1 MPQQTRPNLQTDIN
15 TDIADNVTGAI
26 TAGDVRVNMINMT
39 DSVPFLTGSNAFDGA
54 TTITGSLTLSGS
66 SYPLIV
72 KGKIDLNDG
81 VDNIAVGAGA
91 LSNAGS
97 SIAQNTAVGK
107 NTLYNTLGNSNTAL
121 GYIAL
126 FNNTG
131 GGGNV
136 AVGGES
142 IRNNTSGN
150 NNSSVGYLS
159 LKNNTTGDGNT
170 ALGKEAGN
178 EVGGLTGNDNTFLG
192 HDASYGTATTI
203 TNSTA
208 VGANI
213 TLTNSNTVILGN
225 NANVGINNTNPT
237 EKFTVQGNILA
248 SGSLTVSASA
258 NSVFDIDLFDLQIT
272 GGLDVSRD
280 VAVRDDLTVYDETDL
295 KKEVTIGFKDFS
307 NYDFSYQLNVTAS
320 NNSPNSARFD
330 GGIVITGSS
339 TIVGDITG
347 SAFTGSFVGDGSA
360 LTGITSTIADGS
372 VTNIKLAN
380 DSVTLGTTEV
390 DLGTTSTTLAGL
402 TDVKIT
408 GSLTVSGSGNTNILG
423 SFYVYG
429 ASPGTEFFS
438 TAYTSNR
445 IISTWVDLGGTNL
458 QTEIDPGNI
467 RLTSNFT
474 DFLTLR
480 DNGTTKGL
488 SREDG
493 MRFTRLS
500 FETGTITTDGVITI
514 PKDVTG
520 TIALE
525 LKAYTVASLP
535 TGTVGDRAYVTDA
548 TSPTYLGTLT
558 GGGAVT
564 CPVFY
569 NGSAWVSA

>member
-1 MPQQTRPNLQTDIN
+1 MSQQTRPNLQTNIN

-39 DSVPFLTGSNAFDGA
+39 DSVSFLTGSNSFDGDVTVTGSLIISGSSIILDA
-54 TTITGSLTLSGS
+54 DNAYNSVHITGGLDISRDLAVRDDLTVYDETDLKKETTIGYANFSNYDFSYQLNVTASSNSDKSARFDGGIVITGSSILSGS

-91 LSNAGS
+91 LLNAGS

-107 NTLYNTLGNSNTAL
+107 NTLYNTLGNSNTGL

-170 ALGKEAGN
+170 ALGKGAGE

-208 VGANI
+208 VGANV

-237 EKFTVQGNILA
+237 EKLTVQGNILA
-248 SGSLTVSASA
+248 SG
-258 NSVFDIDLFDLQIT
+258 N
-272 GGLDVSRD
+272 
-280 VAVRDDLTVYDETDL
+280 
-295 KKEVTIGFKDFS
+295 
-307 NYDFSYQLNVTAS
+307 
-320 NNSPNSARFD
+320 
-330 GGIVITGSS
+330 
-339 TIVGDITG
+339 ITG

-372 VTNIKLAN
+372 VTNIKLEN
-380 DSVTLGTTEV
+380 DSVTLGTTEI
-390 DLGTTSTTLAGL
+390 DLGTASTTLAGL
-402 TDVKIT
+402 TDVKVT

-445 IISTWVDLGGTNL
+445 VVSTWVDLGGTNL
-458 QTEIDPGNI
+458 QTEIDPGSI
-467 RLTSNFT
+467 TLTSNFT

-514 PKDVTG
+514 PKDITG

-535 TGTVGDRAYVTDA
+535 AGTVGDRAYVTDA

>member
-54 TTITGSLTLSGS
+54 TTITGSLTISGS
-66 SYPLIV
+66 TSPLIV

-91 LSNAGS
+91 LLNAGS

-107 NTLYNTLGNSNTAL
+107 NTLYNTLGNSNTGL

-208 VGANI
+208 VGANV

-225 NANVGINNTNPT
+225 NVNVGINNTNPT

-248 SGSLTVSASA
+248 SGSLIVSASA
-258 NSVFDIDLFDLQIT
+258 NSVFDIDFFDLQIT

-280 VAVRDDLTVYDETDL
+280 VTVGDDLRVIDDAVFNKNAYVGYGTGFTPTTDYMLAVTQSNETL
-295 KKEVTIGFKDFS
+295 
-307 NYDFSYQLNVTAS
+307 
-320 NNSPNSARFD
+320 
-330 GGIVITGSS
+330 
-339 TIVGDITG
+339 
-347 SAFTGSFVGDGSA
+347 GSA
-360 LTGITSTIADGS
+360 LFDGPIA
-372 VTNIKLAN
+372 IKNLPTVEPA
-380 DSVTLGTTEV
+380 
-390 DLGTTSTTLAGL
+390 
-402 TDVKIT
+402 
-408 GSLTVSGSGNTNILG
+408 VSGQL
-423 SFYVYG
+423 
-429 ASPGTEFFS
+429 
-438 TAYTSNR
+438 
-445 IISTWVDLGGTNL
+445 W
-458 QTEIDPGNI
+458 
-467 RLTSNFT
+467 
-474 DFLTLR
+474 
-480 DNGTTKGL
+480 L
-488 SREDG
+488 S
-493 MRFTRLS
+493 
-500 FETGTITTDGVITI
+500 
-514 PKDVTG
+514 
-520 TIALE
+520 
-525 LKAYTVASLP
+525 
-535 TGTVGDRAYVTDA
+535 
-548 TSPTYLGTLT
+548 
-558 GGGAVT
+558 
-564 CPVFY
+564 
-569 NGSAWVSA
+569 GSAGSNSKVLCVRD

>member
-1 MPQQTRPNLQTDIN
+1 MSQQTRPNLQTNIN

-39 DSVPFLTGSNAFDGA
+39 DSVSFLTGSNSFDGDVTVTGSLIISGSSIILDA
-54 TTITGSLTLSGS
+54 DNAYNSVHITGGLDISRDLAVRDDLTVYDETDLKKETTIGYANFSNYDFSYQLNVTASSNSDKSARFDGGIVITGSSILSGS
-66 SYPLIV
+66 SYPLII

-91 LSNAGS
+91 LLNAGS

-107 NTLYNTLGNSNTAL
+107 NTLYNTLGNSNTGL

-208 VGANI
+208 VGANV

-225 NANVGINNTNPT
+225 NTNVGINNTNPT
-237 EKFTVQGNILA
+237 EKLTVQGNILA
-248 SGSLTVSASA
+248 SG
-258 NSVFDIDLFDLQIT
+258 N
-272 GGLDVSRD
+272 
-280 VAVRDDLTVYDETDL
+280 
-295 KKEVTIGFKDFS
+295 
-307 NYDFSYQLNVTAS
+307 
-320 NNSPNSARFD
+320 
-330 GGIVITGSS
+330 
-339 TIVGDITG
+339 ITG
-347 SAFTGSFVGDGSA
+347 SAFTGSFVGDGSG
-360 LTGITSTIADGS
+360 LTGITSTIA
-372 VTNIKLAN
+372 
-380 DSVTLGTTEV
+380 
-390 DLGTTSTTLAGL
+390 
-402 TDVKIT
+402 
-408 GSLTVSGSGNTNILG
+408 
-423 SFYVYG
+423 
-429 ASPGTEFFS
+429 
-438 TAYTSNR
+438 
-445 IISTWVDLGGTNL
+445 
-458 QTEIDPGNI
+458 
-467 RLTSNFT
+467 
-474 DFLTLR
+474 
-480 DNGTTKGL
+480 
-488 SREDG
+488 
-493 MRFTRLS
+493 
-500 FETGTITTDGVITI
+500 
-514 PKDVTG
+514 
-520 TIALE
+520 
-525 LKAYTVASLP
+525 AYTVSSLP
-535 TGTVGDRAYVTDA
+535 AGTVGDRAYVTDA

-558 GGGAVT
+558 GGGAVK

-569 NGSAWVSA
+569 NGIAWVSA

>member
-107 NTLYNTLGNSNTAL
+107 NTLYNTLGNSNTGL

-208 VGANI
+208 VGANV

-225 NANVGINNTNPT
+225 NTNVGINNTNPT
-237 EKFTVQGNILA
+237 EKLTVQGNILA
-248 SGSLTVSASA
+248 SG
-258 NSVFDIDLFDLQIT
+258 N
-272 GGLDVSRD
+272 
-280 VAVRDDLTVYDETDL
+280 
-295 KKEVTIGFKDFS
+295 
-307 NYDFSYQLNVTAS
+307 
-320 NNSPNSARFD
+320 
-330 GGIVITGSS
+330 
-339 TIVGDITG
+339 ITG
-347 SAFTGSFVGDGSA
+347 SAFTGSFVGDGSG
-360 LTGITSTIADGS
+360 LTGITSTIA
-372 VTNIKLAN
+372 
-380 DSVTLGTTEV
+380 
-390 DLGTTSTTLAGL
+390 
-402 TDVKIT
+402 
-408 GSLTVSGSGNTNILG
+408 
-423 SFYVYG
+423 
-429 ASPGTEFFS
+429 
-438 TAYTSNR
+438 
-445 IISTWVDLGGTNL
+445 
-458 QTEIDPGNI
+458 
-467 RLTSNFT
+467 
-474 DFLTLR
+474 
-480 DNGTTKGL
+480 
-488 SREDG
+488 
-493 MRFTRLS
+493 
-500 FETGTITTDGVITI
+500 
-514 PKDVTG
+514 
-520 TIALE
+520 
-525 LKAYTVASLP
+525 AYTVSSLP
-535 TGTVGDRAYVTDA
+535 AGTVGDRAYVTDA
-548 TSPTYLGTLT
+548 TSPTYLGTLK
-558 GGGAVT
+558 GGGAVK